1 MYLKHF
7 GLEQY
12 PFTLT
17 PDTEFFLYYSEFKDG
32 FDVLEYALSSGEGFT
47 KITGE
52 VGTGKTLLCRK
63 LLNSLDDHFL
73 PVHIPNSFINPEA
86 LHIALAKKIGVRKG
100 SIHGESRLLELINE
114 QLMSLHAEGKQVVLL
129 MDEAQTLP
137 DDTMEALRRYSNF
150 ETEKNKLLQLVI
162 FGQPELDTRLQQDHF
177 RQLRQRI
184 IFNHKL
190 KPLASDALSVYVQ
203 HRLHVAGYRGV
214 PLFCPHALKLLQK
227 GSCGVPRLINV
238 LAHKAMLVAFG
249 RGDTVIDPVSVRNA
263 IADSDSVNSKRM
275 RQPVT
280 AALCSLLG
288 LASASV
294 STTRH

>member
-17 PDTEFFLYYSEFKDG
+17 PDTEFFLNYSEFKDG
-32 FDVLEYALSSGEGFT
+32 LDVLEYALSSGEGFT

-63 LLNSLDDHFL
+63 LLNSLDDHFV
-73 PVHIPNSFINPEA
+73 PVHIPNSFINPKA
-86 LHIALAKKIGVRKG
+86 LHIALAKEIGMRNGTKY
-100 SIHGESRLLELINE
+100 GEPRLLELINE
-114 QLMSLHAEGKQVVLL
+114 QLMSLHCEGKKVVLL

-150 ETEKNKLLQLVI
+150 ETEKNKLLQVVI
-162 FGQPELDTRLQQDHF
+162 VGQPELDTRLQQDHF

-184 IFNHKL
+184 IFNHTL
-190 KPLASDALSVYVQ
+190 KPLASDALNVYVQ

-214 PLFCPHALKLLQK
+214 PLFSPDALKLLYK

-238 LAHKAMLVAFG
+238 LTHKAMLVAFG
-249 RGDTVIDPVSVRNA
+249 RGDTVINSLHVRNA
-263 IADSDSVNSKRM
+263 IADSDSVTRKRR
-275 RQPVT
+275 RQPIIT
-280 AALCSLLG
+280 ALSG
-288 LASASV
+288 LFGLTPASV
-294 STTRH
+294 

>member
-17 PDTEFFLYYSEFKDG
+17 PDTEFFLNYGEFKDG
-32 FDVLEYALSSGEGFT
+32 LDVLEYALSSGEGFT

-63 LLNSLDDHFL
+63 LLNSLDDHFV
-73 PVHIPNSFINPEA
+73 PVHIPNSYINPKA
-86 LHIALAKKIGVRKG
+86 LHIALAKEIGMRNG
-100 SIHGESRLLELINE
+100 SKYGEPRLLELINE
-114 QLMSLHAEGKQVVLL
+114 RLMSLHAEGKQVVLL

-137 DDTMEALRRYSNF
+137 DDTMETLRRYSNF

-162 FGQPELDTRLQQDHF
+162 FGQPELDMRLQQDPF
-177 RQLRQRI
+177 RQLCQRI

-190 KPLASDALSVYVQ
+190 KPLASDALNVYVQ

-214 PLFCPHALKLLQK
+214 PLFSPDALKLLYK

-249 RGDTVIDPVSVRNA
+249 RGETVITPLHVRNA
-263 IADSDSVNSKRM
+263 ITDSGSVNIDGKR
-275 RQPVT
+275 RPVT
-280 AALCSLLG
+280 AALCGMFG
-288 LASASV
+288 LTPASV
-294 STTRH
+294 